1 MLSQKMQDALN
12 QQCNAELFSSYL
24 YLSMSAYFEG
34 QALPGMAQWM
44 RFQAQEELIHA
55 MKFFGFVNERNGQVT
70 LTQIDAPKTQ
80 WNSPLD
86 VFEDSLA
93 HEQKVTGL
101 IHDLVDL
108 AIAEKDRATE
118 AFLQWFVNE
127 QVEEEATVTTI
138 VDQLKLVGDNG
149 VARFMLDG
157 QLAQRAAP
165 ATTVGSAGAG

>member
-1 MLSQKMQDALN
+1 MLKQKMQDALN
-12 QQCNAELFSSYL
+12 QQCNAEFFSSYL

-34 QALPGMAQWM
+34 QSLPGMAQWM

-55 MKFFGFVNERNGQVT
+55 MKFFSFINERNGQVT
-70 LTQIDAPKTQ
+70 LTQIDPPKTQ
-80 WNSPLD
+80 WDSPLD
-86 VFEDSLA
+86 VFQDASA

-101 IHDLVDL
+101 INDLVDL

-138 VDQLKLVGDNG
+138 VDQLKLVGDHG
-149 VARFMLDG
+149 VAKFMLDG
-157 QLAQRAAP
+157 QLGQRAAP
-165 ATTVGSAGAG
+165 TTTIDPAGAA